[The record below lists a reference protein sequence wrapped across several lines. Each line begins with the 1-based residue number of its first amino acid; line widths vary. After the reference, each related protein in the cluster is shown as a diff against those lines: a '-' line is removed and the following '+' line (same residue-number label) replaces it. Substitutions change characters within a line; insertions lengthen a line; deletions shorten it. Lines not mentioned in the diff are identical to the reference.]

1 MAARQAVKQA
11 QGAFDTASKKE
22 QVGKEGLVTIS
33 DDEADNEAVDD
44 VMEDPH
50 NESVQRIHQGMDS
63 IVTSLEELSTSADQ
77 LEQRV
82 KRPRVSATHE
92 KCFLYSCAAFWHGR
106 CCMTSTYTHQG
117 PYARPV
123 TSPEAMKL
131 QWSHSVLFERDYLN
145 EWQAQEHASTLAAE
159 LGSSALL
166 RVDTISLSMRRRH
179 NPCKV
184 RFSDDIT
191 VLIGEDNGMD
201 LRTTM
206 ITHHA
211 LKDFADKPW
220 KLPFP

>member
-33 DDEADNEAVDD
+33 DGEADNEAVDD

-92 KCFLYSCAAFWHGR
+92 NAS
-106 CCMTSTYTHQG
+106 ST
-117 PYARPV
+117 PAP
-123 TSPEAMKL
+123 P
-131 QWSHSVLFERDYLN
+131 F
-145 EWQAQEHASTLAAE
+145 
-159 LGSSALL
+159 
-166 RVDTISLSMRRRH
+166 
-179 NPCKV
+179 
-184 RFSDDIT
+184 
-191 VLIGEDNGMD
+191 GM
-201 LRTTM
+201 
-206 ITHHA
+206 A
-211 LKDFADKPW
+211 GAV
-220 KLPFP
+220 